1 MSGLDASSNREYV
14 VDLKCSGT
22 ATESEY
28 ELSSDHFVIGGAN
41 PVTTITVTSLNY
53 SGKSKNLDIA
63 LVAPQNFNLG
73 EKPRYDDYDGEPG
86 ADRIQFFWKIIWN

>member
-22 ATESEY
+22 AIESEY

-41 PVTTITVTSLNY
+41 PVTTITGHFVELQRKIQELGYCTGRSQEFQ
-53 SGKSKNLDIA
+53 SGR
-63 LVAPQNFNLG
+63 
-73 EKPRYDDYDGEPG
+73 KPRYDDYDGEPG
-86 ADRIQFFWKIIWN
+86 ADRIQFSGG